1 MSFCSAFFMPTLA
14 PKRSMPKNRIEI
26 NGTIDRWGYGS
37 NYFRWQLKDCQDG
50 PITVSVNS
58 YGGDVNEALAI
69 GNQIAEHGNVTVEY
83 VAFNASAA
91 TLLGLYAKKSIINSD
106 ALFMIHKTSVW
117 IDSWGQMNEDQI
129 DQAIENLK
137 AQKELASAT
146 TLQLAKCYSEKS
158 GKAVSDIL
166 TMMKDARWLTPQ
178 EALDAGFVDEIIQS
192 KCKKKQKVSNC
203 VAALFASN
211 GTPLPEDC
219 IGEEETEP
227 NPKNFS
233 KEFIEDI
240 AKSVRSFLSR
250 NPKNDANLESVT
262 NTHTQDPINKP
273 TMDKQFTHLN
283 QVLNIEGFDIQNNA
297 VTLTIEQLTAFNTAM
312 QEAEQTKTQH
322 STVLDELNALDAT
335 VKDAKTEEEKLTA
348 VKNLLNKRPG
358 VQPSNQLGTD
368 THETT
373 QDYIPDEINN
383 FFNN

>member
-1 MSFCSAFFMPTLA
+1 
-14 PKRSMPKNRIEI
+14 MPKNRIEI

-37 NYFRWQLKDCQDG
+37 NYFRWQLKDCEEG

-69 GNQIAEHGNVTVEY
+69 GNQIAERGNVTVEY

-91 TLLGLYAKKSIINSD
+91 TLLGLYAQKTTINSD

-117 IDSWGQMNEDQI
+117 VDTWGQMNEDQI
-129 DQAIENLK
+129 DQAIDDLK

-158 GKAVSDIL
+158 GKTVADIL

-178 EALDAGFVDEIIQS
+178 EALDVGFVDEIIES

-203 VAALFASN
+203 IAALFASN
-211 GTPLPEDC
+211 GTPLPEDR
-219 IGEEETEP
+219 IGDEESE
-227 NPKNFS
+227 PKNFS
-233 KEFIEDI
+233 KELIEDI
-240 AKSVRSFLSR
+240 AKGVKSILF
-250 NPKNDANLESVT
+250 KNSKNE
-262 NTHTQDPINKP
+262 P

-283 QVLNIEGFDIQNNA
+283 QVLNIEGFDIQNNT
-297 VTLTIEQLTAFNTAM
+297 VTLTFGQLTALNTAM
-312 QEAEQTKTQH
+312 KEAEQTKTEH
-322 STVLDELNALDAT
+322 STVLDELNALDET
-335 VKDAKTEEEKLTA
+335 VKDAKTKDEKLTA

-358 VQPSNQLGTD
+358 VPPSNQLGTD

-383 FFNN
+383 FFKQN